1 MGNHYKAD
9 QFIAAIPG
17 TGGIITKIAERVG
30 CAWHT
35 AKKYITE
42 YSTVAEVYQDECERV
57 LDVGETRLIE
67 AVDEGEPWAVKFFLS
82 TKGKHRGYVERSEH
96 TGADGG
102 PIAFDLEEWKRARQG
117 RVDRVEQMAE
127 PECGSPD

>member
-1 MGNHYKAD
+1 VGNHYKAG

-67 AVDEGEPWAVKFFLS
+67 AVDGGEPWAVKFFLS
-82 TKGKHRGYVERSEH
+82 TKGKHRGYVERSEY

-102 PIAFDLEEWKRARQG
+102 PIVVVNWEDADDA
-117 RVDRVEQMAE
+117 D
-127 PECGSPD
+127 DTD